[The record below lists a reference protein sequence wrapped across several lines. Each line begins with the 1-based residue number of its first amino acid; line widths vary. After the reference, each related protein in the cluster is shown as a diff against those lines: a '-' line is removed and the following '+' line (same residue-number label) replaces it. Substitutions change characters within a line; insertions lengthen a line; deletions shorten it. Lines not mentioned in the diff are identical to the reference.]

1 MCNVKPIRTEAEYE
15 AALARIY
22 ALMDTEPGTPEGEEF
37 ELLADLVEFYEDRH
51 YPIPE
56 PDLYASLEYRLT
68 DQGWTAQQLNR
79 ILGDGADIREIL
91 ARRQPVTIP
100 MARAMHEHLDIS
112 AEALF
117 KALVLDAPTPEPA
130 PVAD

>member
-22 ALMDTEPGTPEGEEF
+22 ALMDTEPGTLEGDEF

-56 PDLYASLEYRLT
+56 PDLYASLECRLT

-79 ILGDGADIREIL
+79 ILGDGADIHEIL

-100 MARAMHEHLDIS
+100 MARSMHEHLDIS

>member
-1 MCNVKPIRTEAEYE
+1 MCNIKAIRTEAQYE

-22 ALMDTEPGTPEGEEF
+22 ALMDTEPGTPEGDEF

-56 PDLYASLEYRLT
+56 PDLHTSLECRLT
-68 DQGWTAQQLNR
+68 DQGWTAQQLNA
-79 ILGDGADIREIL
+79 ILGDGADIHEIL
-91 ARRQPVTIP
+91 AGRQAITIP
-100 MARAMHEHLDIS
+100 MAKAMHEHLDIS

-130 PVAD
+130 PAAD